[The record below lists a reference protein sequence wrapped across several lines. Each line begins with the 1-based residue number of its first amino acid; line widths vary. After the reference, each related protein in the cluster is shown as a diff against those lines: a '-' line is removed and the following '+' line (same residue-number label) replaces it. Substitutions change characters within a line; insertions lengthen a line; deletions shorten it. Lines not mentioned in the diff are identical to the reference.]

1 MLKLA
6 IEGHGHVVVEA
17 RDQGEAMRAMQQD
30 RPALVLTDLRLPEG
44 DGFGVLRAAK
54 ELDPEL
60 PVIVMTAYGSI
71 QDAVAAMKEGAL
83 DFLAKPVD
91 PDHLMLMV
99 ERALAQRRVMTEYIL
114 LKEELAARR
123 GAPQIIGDA
132 PSLKQ
137 SILALQRAAGSDAT
151 VLLEGES
158 GTGKE
163 LFARALHALSPR
175 SDGPFVAINCAAIPD
190 NLLETELFGH
200 EKGAFTGAVARKP
213 GKFEL
218 AHHGTLFLDEIGDLP
233 LALQAKILR
242 ALEERR
248 FERVGGTQSL
258 HVDVRIV
265 AATNKQLRAG
275 VAAKQFR
282 EDLYFRLSVF
292 PIAIPPLRDRQ
303 DDIPILARHFAERF
317 SRELKKKAAI
327 LAPSAIEELQK
338 YHWPGNVRELQNC
351 MERAVILSE
360 SDTIHG
366 RHLNLSLHAPLPPE
380 APSPWATFD
389 LSGTLADVVK
399 RAQGEVEKRKIE
411 QALKEAGGDK
421 GRAADLLGL
430 PFKTLLAKL
439 KEYGLG
445 ITRSSVQRQR
455 QRAELPA
462 VHDEHEEPARLETSN
477 SVRLTARQ
485 AAIDGQRAVTQ
496 SNSIICDRAF
506 EFASRLLKLCD
517 RMHERGPSARHIA
530 NQVIRCGT
538 SIGANAEEAQE
549 GQTKADFIAKLSVSA
564 KRRVRRPIG

>member
-91 PDHLMLMV
+91 PDHLLLMV
-99 ERALAQRRVMTEYIL
+99 ERALTQRRVMTEYIL

-123 GAPQIIGDA
+123 GAPQIIGDS

-137 SILALQRAAGSDAT
+137 AIIALQRASGSDAT

-218 AHHGTLFLDEIGDLP
+218 AHRGTLFLDEIGDLP

-292 PIAIPPLRDRQ
+292 PIAIPPLRDRP

-317 SRELKKKAAI
+317 SRELKKKAAV

-366 RHLNLSLHAPLPPE
+366 RHLNLSLHAPLP
-380 APSPWATFD
+380 ADTPSPWATFD

-399 RAQGEVEKRKIE
+399 RAQMEVERRKIE
-411 QALKEAGGDK
+411 QALKEGGGDK
-421 GRAADLLGL
+421 GRAADLLGV
-430 PFKTLLAKL
+430 PYKNLLTKL

-445 ITRSSVQRQR
+445 
-455 QRAELPA
+455 
-462 VHDEHEEPARLETSN
+462 
-477 SVRLTARQ
+477 
-485 AAIDGQRAVTQ
+485 
-496 SNSIICDRAF
+496 
-506 EFASRLLKLCD
+506 
-517 RMHERGPSARHIA
+517 
-530 NQVIRCGT
+530 
-538 SIGANAEEAQE
+538 
-549 GQTKADFIAKLSVSA
+549 
-564 KRRVRRPIG
+564 